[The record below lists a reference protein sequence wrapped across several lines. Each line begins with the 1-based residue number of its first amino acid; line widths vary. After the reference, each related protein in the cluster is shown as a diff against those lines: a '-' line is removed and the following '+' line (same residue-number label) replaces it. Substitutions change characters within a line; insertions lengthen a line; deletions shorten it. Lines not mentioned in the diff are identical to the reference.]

1 MKALNSVKAVF
12 PSRSVNEGFARSVVA
27 AFASTVDPTVDELCD
42 IRMAVSEAV
51 TNAIVHGY
59 RDTLGM
65 VYITVSLYPGGLLR
79 IKVQDK
85 GCGIPDVQKA
95 MEPLY
100 TTCQT
105 GERAGL
111 GFAVM
116 EEMMDRVRVKS
127 QVGKGTTVT
136 LDKKLTTRGE

>member
-116 EEMMDRVRVKS
+116 EEMMDRVREKS
-127 QVGKGTTVT
+127 QEGKITTVT

>member
-51 TNAIVHGY
+51 TNAIEHGY

>member
-136 LDKKLTTRGE
+136 LYKKLTTRGE